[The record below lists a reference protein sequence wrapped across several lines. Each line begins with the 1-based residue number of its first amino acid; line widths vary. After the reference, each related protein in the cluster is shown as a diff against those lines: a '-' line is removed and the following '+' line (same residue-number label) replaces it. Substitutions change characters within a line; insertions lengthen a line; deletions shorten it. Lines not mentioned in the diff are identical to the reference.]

1 LTPPSLARIA
11 EIADGLFPLSL
22 AEAWDNCGVQIGDPD
37 REVTSVAFSL
47 DPTPMTVRFARE
59 NSCQLL
65 VTHHP
70 VILEP
75 LLRILPDS
83 LPGRTLLK
91 AASAGVDILSLH
103 TNLDAAPDGLND
115 RLAAV
120 LGLQNVII
128 PLPARCARM
137 GLLPTPVSVTTLAR
151 RLANDLSLTGVR
163 IVAEAERMV
172 RSVFSASGSGMGY
185 LADAVRLGA
194 EVMVTGDVKYH
205 SAREAAEM
213 GMAVIDAGHFGL
225 EKLAVQLMT
234 DSFRTEFERK
244 GLEVSC
250 VACDLEQ
257 DPFVEILNRRGG
269 LHIERATG
277 TSRATPRNR

>member
-1 LTPPSLARIA
+1 VTLPTLARIA
-11 EIADGLFPLSL
+11 EIADSIFPFSL
-22 AEAWDNCGVQIGDPD
+22 AEAWDNCGIQIGEPH
-37 REVTSVAFSL
+37 RMVTSVAFSL

-91 AASAGVDILSLH
+91 AASAGIDILSLH
-103 TNLDAAPDGLND
+103 TNLDAAPGGLND

-120 LGLQNVII
+120 LGLQEVVT

-137 GLLPTPVSVTTLAR
+137 GLLRTPVSVTALAR
-151 RLANDLSLTGVR
+151 RLANDLSLSGVR
-163 IVAEAERMV
+163 IIAEAERVV
-172 RSVFSASGSGMGY
+172 RTVFCASGSGMGY
-185 LADAVRLGA
+185 LADAIRLGA
-194 EVMVTGDVKYH
+194 DVIVTGDVKYH

-213 GMAVIDAGHFGL
+213 GVAVIDAGHFGL
-225 EKLAVQLMT
+225 EKIAVQLMT
-234 DSFRTEFERK
+234 DSFRTEFEQR

-250 VACDLEQ
+250 FACDLEK
-257 DPFVEILNRRGG
+257 DPFDEILNRRGG
-269 LHIERATG
+269 LHIEGATR
-277 TSRATPRNR
+277 TSRATSRNR